1 MTGHGATTTLL
12 RMTTAKRDNSSTA
25 AAPTRVGRPLAGRT
39 LTMRGLSVLGAV
51 AAALAVWVVAA
62 PIAGRQLKV
71 RQGGVTDT
79 VGLRAVIVTAL
90 IAGLVGW
97 ALLAVLERFG
107 RRPRP
112 TWTVIAVVVLAL
124 SLAGPLA
131 EGVDAATKLVLACMH
146 LAVGAVLIPTLLRMA
161 RRR

>member
-1 MTGHGATTTLL
+1 MPGPGATTTLL
-12 RMTTAKRDNSSTA
+12 GMPTAKRDNSSSA
-25 AAPTRVGRPLAGRT
+25 AAPTGVGRPLAGRT
-39 LTMRGLSVLGAV
+39 LTMRALSVLGAV

-62 PIAGRQLKV
+62 PIAGRQLTV

-90 IAGLVGW
+90 TAGLVGW

-131 EGVDAATKLVLACMH
+131 EGVDAATKLVLAGMH
-146 LAVGAVLIPTLLRMA
+146 LAVGAVLIPTLPRTA

>member
-1 MTGHGATTTLL
+1 
-12 RMTTAKRDNSSTA
+12 
-25 AAPTRVGRPLAGRT
+25 
-39 LTMRGLSVLGAV
+39 MRGLSVLGAV

-146 LAVGAVLIPTLLRMA
+146 LAVGAVLIPTLPRMA